1 MTRRSFEQK
10 KKKCETGAFY
20 VPPDSF
26 LDGKALFPP
35 EEEHH
40 IRNVLRLGP
49 GTVVEVLDGVGGNYS
64 VELSKVIGSGL
75 AGRVLSFSQSQ
86 PPVPRI
92 SAAVAVGRLERM
104 RIAVEKL
111 AELGCHRIVPLVTE
125 HVSFAGDAAKQA
137 AKLRRVA
144 LSSMKQSRSPFLTRV
159 QEPARFEQFLE
170 SAEAEK
176 LIPVFCSKK
185 SRPDQGGKKEK
196 ALENLSRKALPAG
209 QEYILVIGP
218 EGGFSAREQEDI
230 AASGYPCLHLGQAD
244 LRFETAAVSGFVLL
258 RQILSDDFFVY

>member
-1 MTRRSFEQK
+1 MTRRSFEQG
-10 KKKCETGAFY
+10 KKKCGTSAFY
-20 VPPDSF
+20 VPPDNF
-26 LDGKALFPP
+26 LDGKALFPH
-35 EEEHH
+35 EEENH

-49 GTVVEVLDGVGGNYS
+49 GTVVEVLDGLGGSYS
-64 VELSKVIGSGL
+64 VELSKVISGGL
-75 AGRVLSFSQSQ
+75 EGRVLSFYQSR

-92 SAAVAVGRLERM
+92 SAAVALGRPERM

-111 AELGCHRIVPLVTE
+111 AELGCHRIVPLLTE

-144 LSSMKQSRSPFLTRV
+144 LSSMKQSRNPFLTRV
-159 QEPARFEQFLE
+159 QKPARFEQFLE
-170 SAEAEK
+170 SAKAEK
-176 LIPVFCSKK
+176 FIPVFCSKMN
-185 SRPDQGGKKEK
+185 RIDQGDKKEE
-196 ALENLSRKALPAG
+196 ALENLSRKTLPAG

-230 AASGYPCLHLGQAD
+230 AASGYPCIYLGQTD

-258 RQILSDDFFVY
+258 RQILSGDFFVY

>member
-1 MTRRSFEQK
+1 MHK
-10 KKKCETGAFY
+10 KW
-20 VPPDSF
+20 
-26 LDGKALFPP
+26 L
-35 EEEHH
+35 
-40 IRNVLRLGP
+40 
-49 GTVVEVLDGVGGNYS
+49 
-64 VELSKVIGSGL
+64 
-75 AGRVLSFSQSQ
+75 
-86 PPVPRI
+86 
-92 SAAVAVGRLERM
+92 
-104 RIAVEKL
+104 EKL

-170 SAEAEK
+170 SAGAEK
-176 LIPVFCSKK
+176 LVPVFCSKK

-258 RQILSDDFFVY
+258 RQILSGDFFVY

>member
-1 MTRRSFEQK
+1 MTRRSFEQG
-10 KKKCETGAFY
+10 KKKCETSAFY
-20 VPPDSF
+20 VPPDNF
-26 LDGKALFPP
+26 LDGKALFPS

-49 GTVVEVLDGVGGNYS
+49 GTVVEVLDGVGGSYS
-64 VELSKVIGSGL
+64 VELSKAIGGGL
-75 AGRVLSFSQSQ
+75 EGRVLSFYQYQS
-86 PPVPRI
+86 PVPRI
-92 SAAVAVGRLERM
+92 SAAVALSRPERM

-125 HVSFAGDAAKQA
+125 HVSFAGDSAKQA

-144 LSSMKQSRSPFLTRV
+144 LNAMKQSRSPFLTRV

-170 SAEAEK
+170 SARAEK
-176 LIPVFCSKK
+176 FIPVFCSKK
-185 SRPDQGGKKEK
+185 SCLDQGGKKEK
-196 ALENLSRKALPAG
+196 ALENLSRKAHRAG
-209 QEYILVIGP
+209 QEYILVVGP
-218 EGGFSAREQEDI
+218 EGGFSAREQEYI

-258 RQILSDDFFVY
+258 RQILSGDFFVY